1 MKKSILFVISLTV
14 SAALS
19 ATTIN
24 FSAGVANNIAG
35 VNGAALS
42 GIDLISAGTWDGS
55 SFTSLASASNDNI
68 DFGPGFFSHSFGP
81 VASTAGAQLAFSWS
95 TAGANTGIVYYDIA
109 AGDSVADQWTLK
121 GGNGSGSDF
130 NANAIDLSDL
140 ATSASG
146 YTALSANAVLIN
158 VELSGT
164 NAAGVPSFNLTAV
177 PEPSAYAALAG
188 ILALGCVMLR
198 RRA

>member
-42 GIDLISAGTWDGS
+42 GLDLISAGTWDGS
-55 SFTSLASASNDNI
+55 SFTSFASGSNDNI
-68 DFGPGFFSHSFGP
+68 AAGPGFFSNSFGP

-121 GGNGSGSDF
+121 GGDGSGADF

-140 ATSASG
+140 AVSG
-146 YTALSANAVLIN
+146 TYDSLSANAVLIN
-158 VELSGT
+158 VEFSGS

-188 ILALGCVMLR
+188 LVALGFVMLR

>member
-1 MKKSILFVISLTV
+1 MKKSILFVISLTA

-24 FSAGVANNIAG
+24 FSAQVANNIAG
-35 VNGAALS
+35 INGADLS
-42 GIDLISAGTWDGS
+42 SGDLISAGTWDG
-55 SFTSLASASNDNI
+55 FTFTALSSASNNNI
-68 DFGPGFFSHSFGP
+68 GYGSGFFAHSFGP

-95 TAGANTGIVYYDIA
+95 TAGSETGIVYYDIA

-121 GGNGSGSDF
+121 GGDGSGSDF
-130 NANAIDLSDL
+130 NANSIDLSDL
-140 ATSASG
+140 TTGDSG

-158 VELSGT
+158 VGLSGS
-164 NAAGVPSFNLTAV
+164 NLAGAPTFSVNAV

>member
-24 FSAGVANNIAG
+24 FSAQVANNIAG
-35 VNGAALS
+35 INGADLS
-42 GIDLISAGTWDGS
+42 SGDLISAGTWDGS
-55 SFTSLASASNDNI
+55 SFTSFTSASNDGI
-68 DFGPGFFSHSFGP
+68 GYGSGFFAHSFGP

-95 TAGANTGIVYYDIA
+95 TAGAETGIVYYDIT

-140 ATSASG
+140 TTADSA

-164 NAAGVPSFNLTAV
+164 NVAGAPSFNLTAV
-177 PEPSAYAALAG
+177 PEPSAYALLG
-188 ILALGCVMLR
+188 GLLALGCVMFR

>member
-42 GIDLISAGTWDGS
+42 GLDLISAGTWDGFTFTALS
-55 SFTSLASASNDNI
+55 SGSNDNI
-68 DFGPGFFSHSFGP
+68 AYGPGFFSNSFGP

-121 GGNGSGSDF
+121 GGDGSGSDF

-140 ATSASG
+140 AVSG
-146 YTALSANAVLIN
+146 TYDSLSAYAVLIN
-158 VELSGT
+158 VEFSGS

-188 ILALGCVMLR
+188 LVALGFVMLR